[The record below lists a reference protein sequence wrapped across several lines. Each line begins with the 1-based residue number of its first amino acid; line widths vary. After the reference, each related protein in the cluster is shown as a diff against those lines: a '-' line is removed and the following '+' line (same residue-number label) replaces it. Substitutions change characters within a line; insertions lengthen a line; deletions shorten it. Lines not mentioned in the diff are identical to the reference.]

1 MNPKSLNIKLSIMQL
16 FVFVLNLFIF
26 SSTMRFLPWFV
37 EDAFGWFG
45 ILITAPLLL
54 SIGVIMIYLQKN
66 KGYAVTATRKIIPF
80 LASIFS
86 ICIVLS
92 YITDLS
98 VIIALAVN
106 FGMAIITF
114 VFLLQ
119 DVSKISRN

>member
-1 MNPKSLNIKLSIMQL
+1 MNQTSLNIKLAIIQL
-16 FVFVLNLFIF
+16 AVLVLNLFIF

-54 SIGVIMIYLQKN
+54 GLGVIMIYLQKN
-66 KGYAVTATRKIIPF
+66 KGYAITTTRKIIPF

-92 YITDLS
+92 YITDFS
-98 VIIALAVN
+98 VIITLAVN
-106 FGMAIITF
+106 FGMVIITI

-119 DVSKISRN
+119 DVSKLSRN

>member
-1 MNPKSLNIKLSIMQL
+1 MNQKSLHIKLSLIQL
-16 FVFVLNLFIF
+16 FILIINLFIF
-26 SSTMRFLPWFV
+26 SSTMRLLPWFI

-54 SIGVIMIYLQKN
+54 GIGFIMIYLQKS
-66 KGYAVTATRKIIPF
+66 KGHTISVTRKIIPF

-92 YITDLS
+92 YITDFS

-106 FGMAIITF
+106 FGMVIITII
-114 VFLLQ
+114 FLLQ
-119 DVSKISRN
+119 DFSKLSRN

>member
-1 MNPKSLNIKLSIMQL
+1 MNQKSLNIKLSIFQL
-16 FVFVLNLFIF
+16 LILILNLFIF

-45 ILITAPLLL
+45 ILITTPLLL
-54 SIGVIMIYLQKN
+54 GIGFIMIYLQKS
-66 KGYAVTATRKIIPF
+66 KGYAITTTRKVIPF

-92 YITDLS
+92 YITDFS
-98 VIIALAVN
+98 GIMALAVN
-106 FGMAIITF
+106 FGMVIITI

-119 DVSKISRN
+119 DISKLSRN